1 MTELEML
8 DSDDREI
15 ATLGAILLLTKDEN
29 VWKEERFRNLKWHFI
44 FEKSGDDYN
53 IYRCA
58 KVANVGEIV
67 VIEPYAI
74 ERWKADR
81 NFADIYAKHI
91 RKINN
96 YE

>member
-53 IYRCA
+53 IYRCT
-58 KVANVGEIV
+58 KVDNVGEIV
-67 VIEPYAI
+67 VIEPHAV

-81 NFADIYAKHI
+81 NLANIYTKRI
-91 RKINN
+91 QL
-96 YE
+96 

>member
-53 IYRCA
+53 IYHCT

-67 VIEPYAI
+67 VIEPHPV
-74 ERWKADR
+74 ERWKANR
-81 NFADIYAKHI
+81 NLANIYTKRI
-91 RKINN
+91 QL
-96 YE
+96 